1 VNANMMEPGRE
12 TQVYGT
18 EVFPHGSLQ
27 EEERLS
33 LIEEEQDPY
42 TVTRIEA
49 FGIAPDW
56 HCLEIGSG
64 KGSMAYWLAD
74 RCPDGRVVATDLDV
88 SLLKTE
94 GRPSLEIC
102 QHDITTDDFAPSSF
116 HLIHARGV
124 LTHVPD
130 AESVCRRM
138 AGWLRPGGWLL
149 IADPASFPVDSSPHE
164 LMRKAGAAST
174 AVMQGMVGTNPN
186 WARTFPAPLV
196 RAGLIDVDAECRLR
210 MMRGGTTEARM
221 FELMLGQLAPHLVAT
236 SLISAEELTLLR
248 AQLLDP
254 AFLDFPPAVVRAWGR
269 RPLTGSDS

>member
-1 VNANMMEPGRE
+1 VKANMMEPERE
-12 TQVYGT
+12 TQGYGT

-42 TVTRIEA
+42 TVARIEA

-102 QHDITTDDFAPSSF
+102 RHDITTDDFAPGSF

-124 LTHVPD
+124 LTHVSD

-138 AGWLRPGGWLL
+138 ARWLRPG
-149 IADPASFPVDSSPHE
+149 
-164 LMRKAGAAST
+164 
-174 AVMQGMVGTNPN
+174 
-186 WARTFPAPLV
+186 
-196 RAGLIDVDAECRLR
+196 DAESRSC
-210 MMRGGTTEARM
+210 
-221 FELMLGQLAPHLVAT
+221 
-236 SLISAEELTLLR
+236 
-248 AQLLDP
+248 LDSGD
-254 AFLDFPPAVVRAWGR
+254 A
-269 RPLTGSDS
+269 